1 MENTKIIPLSDWKE
15 QRQSSDSTVLVG
27 GCFDIFHYGHLHF
40 LKESRNMGKALIVLL
55 ESDEFIRSRKGHEP
69 YHSQQQRAELLAE
82 LDCVSA
88 VILLPLLSTDQEY
101 ADIVRSIQPH
111 TIAVTEGDSF
121 ISHKRTYAQ
130 EVGATVREIPLL
142 PQFSTTHVKSNA
154 TITND

>member
-1 MENTKIIPLSDWKE
+1 
-15 QRQSSDSTVLVG
+15 
-27 GCFDIFHYGHLHF
+27 
-40 LKESRNMGKALIVLL
+40 MGKALIVLL

-82 LDCVSA
+82 LDSVSA
-88 VILLPLLSTDQEY
+88 VILLPLLSTDQDY

-121 ISHKRTYAQ
+121 ISHKRIYAQ